1 MFLLIITFVYLQ
13 TLMTEIFIFHN
24 TNYCYCTHIPKNTR
38 FECSKTKE
46 KERKNTYKWM
56 SFFIFTHW
64 KIVSPELS
72 CRIYKSL
79 SIFFLICLFVSER
92 KQEEKTFYKLRGEKK
107 RLQNKRSKRRTHIT
121 VYRTLFDPQR
131 NRINYFPLFYIIIW
145 SLKFIIPPIRRIWK

>member
-1 MFLLIITFVYLQ
+1 MFVYLQ

-46 KERKNTYKWM
+46 KERKNTRINECL
-56 SFFIFTHW
+56 SLFSHW

-79 SIFFLICLFVSER
+79 SIFFSYLSVCVW
-92 KQEEKTFYKLRGEKK
+92 EKTRGKNVLQIKRKK
-107 RLQNKRSKRRTHIT
+107 KTFIKQTFKETDTQYSLQNPFRSTAKQDK
-121 VYRTLFDPQR
+121 L
-131 NRINYFPLFYIIIW
+131 FPLI
-145 SLKFIIPPIRRIWK
+145 LHNHRIT